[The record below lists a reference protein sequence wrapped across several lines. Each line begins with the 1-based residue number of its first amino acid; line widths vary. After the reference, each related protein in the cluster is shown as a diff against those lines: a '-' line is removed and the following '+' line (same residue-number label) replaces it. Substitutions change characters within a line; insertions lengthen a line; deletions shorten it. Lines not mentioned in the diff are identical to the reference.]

1 MTHENEA
8 MEQPKEASGTA
19 TTITT
24 KCLDVVKR
32 YHTGTISKGD
42 TIYEF
47 TKAIPIGEVGA
58 TESVGKTLKSYVL
71 TLEDWDQERTLT
83 DMDEQREGGQ
93 ERPGLDVNL
102 GPHKRTERSDEG
114 VHRHLKINP
123 ECFPWAVSDRVEG
136 STM

>member
-1 MTHENEA
+1 MKTRQWNNPKRLVA
-8 MEQPKEASGTA
+8 QPQQSLPNALMSSSDITLAPSVKETQYTSSQKPSLLERLEPQNLLE
-19 TTITT
+19 I
-24 KCLDVVKR
+24 
-32 YHTGTISKGD
+32 
-42 TIYEF
+42 
-47 TKAIPIGEVGA
+47 
-58 TESVGKTLKSYVL
+58 L